1 MTLDKKNYMPAQP
14 DNITLTHIYTPC
26 LVIDNRK
33 TTRLLINF
41 RRGPNNQ
48 LVFVACGARGFRLDY
63 HWLISYPFVL
73 FDSIRLII
81 TNTFNANKHSV
92 VLHICFFEYNKI

>member
-1 MTLDKKNYMPAQP
+1 MRDPNYNCTMTLDKKNYMPAQP

-48 LVFVACGARGFRLDY
+48 LAVCCLWCSRL
-63 HWLISYPFVL
+63 
-73 FDSIRLII
+73 
-81 TNTFNANKHSV
+81 
-92 VLHICFFEYNKI
+92 